1 MLVGECFA
9 MLVLVGCTI
18 HMELDQSYTFAA
30 VVLALLSVFL
40 FYFVREPVIKDH
52 VLKTNKAIQEKDDNA
67 ADNNAADNNAAD
79 NNATDNLEETTATMT
94 KCEKIKYLTSA
105 VIDLLKSD
113 LKYTLCFIAWM
124 STSLIQI
131 LYAIY
136 LMLWVTEFV
145 HTGVLDNNEEAKTI
159 YKNTMTIAMAS
170 AAVLLPVFGWIIDVV
185 PSRIIFPIAF
195 LLRSVLVSQFYF
207 IKDPRSVYC

>member
-1 MLVGECFA
+1 MG
-9 MLVLVGCTI
+9 
-18 HMELDQSYTFAA
+18 
-30 VVLALLSVFL
+30 L

-52 VLKTNKAIQEKDDNA
+52 VLKTNKAIQQEDDNEVGIV
-67 ADNNAADNNAAD
+67 
-79 NNATDNLEETTATMT
+79 EETTATMT

-105 VIDLLKSD
+105 VIELLKSD

-124 STSLIQI
+124 STGLIQI
-131 LYAIY
+131 LYTIY

-159 YKNTMTIAMAS
+159 YKNTMAIAMTS
-170 AAVLLPVFGWIIDVV
+170 TAVLLPVFGWIIDVA

-195 LLRSVLVSQFYF
+195 LIRSVLVS
-207 IKDPRSVYC
+207 